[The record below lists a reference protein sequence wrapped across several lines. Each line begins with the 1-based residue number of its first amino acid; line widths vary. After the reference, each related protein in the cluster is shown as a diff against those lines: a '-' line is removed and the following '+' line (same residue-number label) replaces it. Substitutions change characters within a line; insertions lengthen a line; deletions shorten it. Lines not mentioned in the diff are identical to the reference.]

1 MNAIRKVFYL
11 LAMLIVCSHSGV
23 ALGVDPAAGGESPLF
38 KNIEPSET
46 KKYYVR
52 LNTGD
57 ILTGY
62 VIEIVSDEKE
72 GAGIKI
78 KTAIGIATIYAS
90 QIADIRLQD
99 EANRHTHRIYIMPTA
114 EPIGTNHFISNFE
127 GVFLYAGVGWK
138 FLSVTAGRT
147 FVPTV
152 PGSEQF
158 SLMTA
163 KATVYQGDNDY
174 MAGGVSIALGGSLA
188 FLNAKN
194 SLQHIF
200 GAATF
205 TMTKTKL
212 TGNIF
217 YKAGAQDFF
226 TATAGTLGSVNVS
239 YPNGAF
245 GIGIGIDTKLSEWN
259 DMRFIAEGW
268 NNDIAVPF
276 RSAALLGI
284 RLSNTAV
291 SADFGIAVFP
301 APAFVPCVSFAWT
314 PF

>member
-1 MNAIRKVFYL
+1 MNSISKVFYL
-11 LAMLIVCSHSGV
+11 LALIL
-23 ALGVDPAAGGESPLF
+23 LGVFPAVSTPMPDSTDETLIL
-38 KNIEPSET
+38 KNIEPSDS
-46 KKYYVR
+46 KKHYVR
-52 LNTGD
+52 LKNGD

-62 VIEIVSDEKE
+62 ILDIVTDDKE
-72 GAGIKI
+72 GAGIKM

-90 QIADIRLQD
+90 QIADIRPQE
-99 EANRHTHRIYIMPTA
+99 EANRHTHRLYIMPTA
-114 EPIGTNHFISNFE
+114 EPIGNNHFISNFE

-158 SLMTA
+158 SLVTA

-194 SLQHIF
+194 ALQHVF

-212 TGNIF
+212 TGLVF
-217 YKAGAQDFF
+217 YKAGAQDFY
-226 TATAGTLGSVNVS
+226 TATAGTLGTANVK

-245 GIGIGIDTKLSEWN
+245 GLGIGIDTKLSEWN
-259 DMRFIAEGW
+259 DLRFIAEGW

-276 RSAALLGI
+276 NSAALIGI
-284 RLSNTAV
+284 RISNTSI
-291 SADFGIAVFP
+291 SADFGIAVFT

>member
-1 MNAIRKVFYL
+1 MNVLRNL
-11 LAMLIVCSHSGV
+11 TAMLAFVLVSVFPLSA
-23 ALGVDPAAGGESPLF
+23 ALASDSTDEASMVQ
-38 KNIEPSET
+38 KIEPSDT
-46 KKYYVR
+46 KKHYVR
-52 LNTGD
+52 LKNGD
-57 ILTGY
+57 ILTGF
-62 VIEIVSDEKE
+62 VLEIITDEKE

-90 QIADIRLQD
+90 QIADIRLLE
-99 EANRHTHRIYIMPTA
+99 EANRHTHRVYIMPTA

-127 GVFLYAGVGWK
+127 GVFLYAGAGWK

-158 SLMTA
+158 SLLTA

-174 MAGGVSIALGGSLA
+174 MAGGVSIALGGSLG

-194 SLQHIF
+194 ALQHIF

-212 TGNIF
+212 TGLVF

-226 TATAGTLGSVNVS
+226 TATAGTLGSVNVK

-259 DMRFIAEGW
+259 DLRFIAEGW
-268 NNDIAVPF
+268 NNDIAVPMNA
-276 RSAALLGI
+276 AALLGI
-284 RLSNTAV
+284 RIGNTSV

-301 APAFVPCVSFAWT
+301 APAIVPCVSFAWT